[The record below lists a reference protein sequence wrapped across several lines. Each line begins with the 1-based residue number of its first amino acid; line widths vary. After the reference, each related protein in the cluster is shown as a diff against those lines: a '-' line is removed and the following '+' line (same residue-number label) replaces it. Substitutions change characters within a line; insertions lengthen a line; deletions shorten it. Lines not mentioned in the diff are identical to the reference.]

1 MTLDS
6 YRTQIKPVID
16 PIVAISVK
24 IGFTPNLCT
33 LVSLLA
39 AAGGGY
45 AFFRGDVLVGTLG
58 VVFNAFFDGL
68 DGAIARALDQQGLRG
83 DFLDHTVDRYAD
95 IFIICG
101 ILAGPLCAWWIGVF
115 GLTGVLM
122 SSYLGT
128 QAQAVGVGR
137 FYGGILGRADRMML
151 LIVFGCASIFVPGT
165 FMGLT
170 LLAWILLI
178 FGAFGHITAIQRFAH
193 VWKNLKQ

>member
-6 YRTQIKPVID
+6 YRTQVKPVID
-16 PIVAISVK
+16 PIVAMSVR
-24 IGFTPNLCT
+24 IGLTPNFCT
-33 LVSLLA
+33 LLSLLA

-45 AFFRGDVLVGTLG
+45 AFFRGDILMGTIG
-58 VVFNAFFDGL
+58 VILNAFFDGL

-137 FYGGILGRADRMML
+137 FYGGLLGRADRLLL
-151 LIVFGCASIFVPGT
+151 LIVIGGVSVFISGT
-165 FMGLT
+165 FWGLT
-170 LLAWILLI
+170 LLAWLLLV
-178 FGAFGHITAIQRFAH
+178 FGVFGHITAAQRFSH

>member
-6 YRTQIKPVID
+6 YRTQVKPILD
-16 PIVAISVK
+16 PIVAVSVR
-24 IGFTPNLCT
+24 IGLTPNFCT
-33 LVSLLA
+33 ILSLLA

-45 AFFRGDVLVGTLG
+45 AFFRGEVLIGTLG
-58 VVFNAFFDGL
+58 VILNAFFDGL
-68 DGAIARALDQQGLRG
+68 DGAIARALDQQGMRG

-137 FYGGILGRADRMML
+137 FYGGLLGRADRLML
-151 LIVFGCASIFVPGT
+151 LIVIGVVSVFVPGV

-170 LLAWILLI
+170 LLAWLLLI
-178 FGAFGHITAIQRFAH
+178 FGVFGHITAAQRFAH

>member
-6 YRTQIKPVID
+6 YRTQVKPVID
-16 PIVAISVK
+16 PIVAMSVK
-24 IGFTPNLCT
+24 IGLTPNFCT
-33 LVSLLA
+33 LLSLLA

-45 AFFRGDVLVGTLG
+45 AFFRGDVLIGTLG
-58 VVFNAFFDGL
+58 VILNAFFDGL

-101 ILAGPLCAWWIGVF
+101 ILAGPLCSWWIGVF

-137 FYGGILGRADRMML
+137 FYGGLLGRADRLML
-151 LIVFGCASIFVPGT
+151 LIVIGGASIFIPGA

-170 LLAWILLI
+170 LFAWLLLI
-178 FGAFGHITAIQRFAH
+178 FGVFGHITAAQRFAH